1 MGFLF
6 KKKEVPSELPTL
18 AVDGATNSVEKRGF
32 VNEQK
37 KMYPPLQS
45 SLPQQP
51 VAMQPPEVQ
60 SARALQDYQYKQKD
74 QDEQGYFKDLIK
86 SVIEGSDDVNELDSW
101 YKNKFLQEDVVFH
114 MREYWQKQQPQL
126 LLKNVSGELKSRLM
140 DKTDKL
146 HTLEKEWQEVY
157 FNLLAKEEQIRKE
170 EKELKEALSEFM
182 NIVKQTKDRK

>member
-18 AVDGATNSVEKRGF
+18 AVDGVMNSVEKKGL
-32 VNEQK
+32 VNEQR
-37 KMYPPLQS
+37 KMYSSLQS

-51 VAMQPPEVQ
+51 VAMQAPEVQ
-60 SARALQDYQYKQKD
+60 NIRALQDYQYKQKER
-74 QDEQGYFKDLIK
+74 DEQGYFKDLIK
-86 SVIEGSDDVNELDSW
+86 SVIEGSEDVNELDSW

-126 LLKNVSGELKSRLM
+126 LLKNISGELKGRLM

-170 EKELKEALSEFM
+170 EKELKDALSEFM
-182 NIVKQTKDRK
+182 NIVKQTKERK